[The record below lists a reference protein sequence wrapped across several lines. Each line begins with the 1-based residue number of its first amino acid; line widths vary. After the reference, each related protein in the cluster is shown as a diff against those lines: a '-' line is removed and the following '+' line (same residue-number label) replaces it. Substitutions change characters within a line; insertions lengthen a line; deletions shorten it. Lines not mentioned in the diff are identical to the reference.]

1 MDAGTIAAL
10 LGGGSAAGVV
20 ADRLVTWVLG
30 RRKERAS
37 LADYE
42 TQIAERLLGR
52 MDAQLSG
59 AETKLQLAEAQMAA
73 ANLTIAGL
81 REELAT
87 TKGEV
92 AHLRAELATRKN
104 VAAERDRLLVENAQ
118 LKAHITTLTGG
129 TA

>member
-1 MDAGTIAAL
+1 MTPQLIVAL
-10 LGGGSAAGVV
+10 LGGGSIAGVAV
-20 ADRLVTWVLG
+20 DRIVTWLVG
-30 RRKERAS
+30 RRKERTS

-59 AETKLQLAEAQMAA
+59 AETKLQLAETQMAA

-81 REELAT
+81 REELAV

-92 AHLRAELATRKN
+92 AHLRAELQSRKN
-104 VAAERDRLLVENAQ
+104 VGAERDALLIENAQ
-118 LKAHITTLTGG
+118 LKAKIFTLGG
-129 TA
+129 TP